1 LNLELLEAMG
11 FDLGAIHAASGEQ
24 TPAIRNDLDA
34 RPVNWLYDAAKVAA
48 ESVRVDYSEWA
59 KLIPAAIAA
68 VRDFFDLEDK
78 SK

>member
-1 LNLELLEAMG
+1 MSVARHHMG

-34 RPVNWLYDAAKVAA
+34 RPVDWLYDAAKVAA
-48 ESVRVDYSEWA
+48 ESVRVDYSEWV

-68 VRDFFDLEDK
+68 VRGFFKLDEK